1 MTLQQ
6 IHEQL
11 SRIETK
17 IDSEATQILPFPK
30 AAEYLGLSRSTLYG
44 MTSRGEIAHFKPNG
58 KKISFLKSDLDA
70 YLTRNRIK
78 PREEIRAE
86 LAACQ

>member
-6 IHEQL
+6 IAEQL
-11 SRIETK
+11 TRIERK
-17 IDSEATQILPFPK
+17 IDSEATQILPFAK

-44 MTSRGEIAHFKPNG
+44 MTSRGEITFFKPNG
-58 KKISFLKSDLDA
+58 KKIFFNKSDLDT
-70 YLTRNRIK
+70 YLTRNRVR

-86 LAACQ
+86 LAQ